1 MKPLQITFLS
11 LLMAAAISCKEEKR
25 PEAFDNEVL
34 PKEVVDSVDTES
46 IDNAHNSNNSL
57 DWAGNYSGV
66 SPCADC
72 PGIKTDI
79 TLGKDNTYSLQ
90 EQYLEK
96 EKTPRTF
103 KGKFSWD
110 EAGSIITLDAEGDHH
125 KFKVMEGRLR
135 MLDKFGDPKQGGK
148 PEDFDLKKVE

>member
-1 MKPLQITFLS
+1 MKLLQIIGLS
-11 LLMAAAISCKEEKR
+11 LLMATAIGCKEEKR

-34 PKEVVDSVDTES
+34 PKEVVDSVDTENV
-46 IDNAHNSNNSL
+46 DNAHNSNNSL

-96 EKTPRTF
+96 EKTPRIF
-103 KGKFSWD
+103 DG
-110 EAGSIITLDAEGDHH
+110 